1 MYGVPAP
8 PQTPFLSF
16 TICFGTFAYG
26 SLGSLVSWF
35 WHVTFLVPVGLGLYV
50 FVLSLA
56 IGPHPLEP
64 MSSSPDPSS
73 CLHTHDCHP
82 MEVRHTVGA

>member
-1 MYGVPAP
+1 MGLWDPW
-8 PQTPFLSF
+8 
-16 TICFGTFAYG
+16 CHG
-26 SLGSLVSWF
+26 SACD
-35 WHVTFLVPVGLGLYV
+35 FLVPVGLGLYV

-73 CLHTHDCHP
+73 MLHTHDCHP